1 VGAPTTASAA
11 VDQSLP
17 GTTVPLAGIPPG
29 AGARRGTAAPRPPSL
44 PACTPEAPAGV
55 PPDEEHA
62 VSANAPA
69 FGSVFAPTMAVAR
82 AVDGVYGD
90 AEVVPVEDLRLHP
103 AAHVLHYCSACF
115 EGLKAHRGSDD
126 VVRIFRGARHVERM
140 RRSAQVLRLPVPP
153 AELLHGMLRTIVA
166 ANLDLVPEQ
175 PGSLYL
181 RPTLIGTL
189 PNIGAAASPSPDAL
203 LYVLPSPVGDYFA
216 GGVRPLRLLVEEELP
231 RSTPQFGQ
239 VKSGANYAMA
249 LGPTLDA
256 KAEHGVDQV
265 LFAPTGKVTE
275 TGAAN
280 LLLIDGD
287 HVVTPELDGSL
298 LPGVTRDSILQLA
311 RDSGRKVEEAQ
322 LDMDEV
328 VAWAEAGGEAA
339 LSGTAAVLAPVGTL
353 LWADG
358 REVAFNGGEVGDNVL
373 ELRDALTAMHRG
385 EAEDVHGWLEV
396 VD

>member
-1 VGAPTTASAA
+1 M
-11 VDQSLP
+11 
-17 GTTVPLAGIPPG
+17 
-29 AGARRGTAAPRPPSL
+29 TAA
-44 PACTPEAPAGV
+44 
-55 PPDEEHA
+55 
-62 VSANAPA
+62 APA

-82 AVDGVYGD
+82 AEGGTFGE
-90 AEVVPVEDLRLHP
+90 ATVVPVEELRLHP
-103 AAHVLHYCSACF
+103 AAHVLHYCSAVF

-140 RRSAQVLRLPVPP
+140 RQSATVLRLPVPP
-153 AELLHGMLRTIVA
+153 AELLHGMLRSVVA
-166 ANLDLVPEQ
+166 ANLDQVPEQ

-216 GGVRPLRLLVEEELP
+216 GGVRPLSLLVEEDLP

-265 LFAPTGKVTE
+265 LFAPDGKVTE

-280 LLLIDGD
+280 LLLIDDD

-322 LDMDEV
+322 LTIDEV
-328 VAWAEAGGEAA
+328 VGWAESGGEAA

-353 LWADG
+353 LWPDG
-358 REVAFNGGEVGDNVL
+358 RTVTFNDAEVGDNVL
-373 ELRDALTAMHRG
+373 ELRDALTALHRG
-385 EAEDVHGWLEV
+385 EAEDAHGWLEPV
-396 VD
+396 G

>member
-1 VGAPTTASAA
+1 MSAK
-11 VDQSLP
+11 
-17 GTTVPLAGIPPG
+17 
-29 AGARRGTAAPRPPSL
+29 
-44 PACTPEAPAGV
+44 
-55 PPDEEHA
+55 
-62 VSANAPA
+62 APA

-82 AVDGVYGD
+82 AVDGEFGE
-90 AEVVPVEDLRLHP
+90 AEVVPVEDIRLHP

-140 RRSAQVLRLPVPP
+140 RQSATVLNLPVPP

-166 ANLDLVPEQ
+166 ANLDQVPEQ

-189 PNIGAAASPSPDAL
+189 PNIGAAASPSTEAL

-216 GGVRPLRLLVEEELP
+216 GGVRPLSLLVEEDLP

-249 LGPTLDA
+249 LGPTLAA
-256 KAEHGVDQV
+256 KADHGVDQV
-265 LFAPTGKVTE
+265 LFAPDGKVTE

-280 LLLIDGD
+280 LILLDGD
-287 HVVTPELDGSL
+287 RVVTPELDGSL

-311 RDSGRKVEEAQ
+311 RDSGRKVEEKHMEIG
-322 LDMDEV
+322 DV
-328 VAWAEAGGEAA
+328 VAWAESGGEAA

-358 REVAFNGGEVGDNVL
+358 RELVFADGGVGDNVL
-373 ELRDALTAMHRG
+373 ELRDALTALHRG
-385 EAEDVHGWLEV
+385 EAEDTHGWLEV
-396 VD
+396 VE

>member
-1 VGAPTTASAA
+1 M
-11 VDQSLP
+11 
-17 GTTVPLAGIPPG
+17 
-29 AGARRGTAAPRPPSL
+29 
-44 PACTPEAPAGV
+44 
-55 PPDEEHA
+55 
-62 VSANAPA
+62 SANAPA

-82 AVDGVYGD
+82 ATDGAFGP
-90 AEVVPVEDLRLHP
+90 AEVVPVEAIPLHP

-115 EGLKAHRGSDD
+115 EGLKAHRGTDGT
-126 VVRIFRGARHVERM
+126 VRIFRGARHVERM
-140 RRSAQVLRLPVPP
+140 QQSAGVLRLPVPP
-153 AELLHGMLRTIVA
+153 ADLLHGMLRDIVA
-166 ANLDLVPEQ
+166 ANLDLVPDQ

-189 PNIGAAASPSPDAL
+189 PNIGAAASPSSDAL

-216 GGVRPLRLLVEEELP
+216 GGVRPLSLLVEEGLP

-256 KAEHGVDQV
+256 KADHGVDQV
-265 LFAPTGKVTE
+265 LFAPDGKVTE

-311 RDSGRKVEEAQ
+311 RDTGRKVEEAQ
-322 LDMDEV
+322 LTIDEV
-328 VAWAEAGGEAA
+328 VAWADNGGEAA

-353 LWADG
+353 TWADG
-358 REVAFNGGEVGDNVL
+358 RTVRFNDAEVGDNVL
-373 ELRDALTAMHRG
+373 ELRNALTALHRG
-385 EAEDVHGWLEV
+385 EVEDTHGWLETIEA
-396 VD
+396 

>member
-1 VGAPTTASAA
+1 MSAE
-11 VDQSLP
+11 
-17 GTTVPLAGIPPG
+17 T
-29 AGARRGTAAPRPPSL
+29 
-44 PACTPEAPAGV
+44 
-55 PPDEEHA
+55 
-62 VSANAPA
+62 PA
-69 FGSVFAPTMAVAR
+69 FGSVFTPTMAVAR
-82 AVDGVYGD
+82 AVDGEFGE
-90 AEVVPVEDLRLHP
+90 AEVVPVEDIRLHP

-140 RRSAQVLRLPVPP
+140 QQSASVLRLPVPP
-153 AELLHGMLRTIVA
+153 SELLHGMLRTIVA
-166 ANLDLVPEQ
+166 ANLDQVPEQ

-189 PNIGAAASPSPDAL
+189 PNIGAAASRSTEAL

-216 GGVRPLRLLVEEELP
+216 GGVRPLSLLVEQDLP

-256 KAEHGVDQV
+256 KADHGVDQV
-265 LFAPTGKVTE
+265 LFAPDGKVTE

-280 LLLIDGD
+280 LLLIDD
-287 HVVTPELDGSL
+287 EQVVTPQLDGSL

-322 LDMDEV
+322 LTIEEV
-328 VAWAEAGGEAA
+328 VAWAEDGGEAA

-358 REVAFNGGEVGDNVL
+358 RTVTFNDGEVGDNVL
-373 ELRDALTAMHRG
+373 GLRDALTALHRG
-385 EAEDVHGWLEV
+385 EAEDVHGWLEPIEP
-396 VD
+396 

>member
-1 VGAPTTASAA
+1 MSAK
-11 VDQSLP
+11 
-17 GTTVPLAGIPPG
+17 
-29 AGARRGTAAPRPPSL
+29 
-44 PACTPEAPAGV
+44 
-55 PPDEEHA
+55 
-62 VSANAPA
+62 APA
-69 FGSVFAPTMAVAR
+69 FGSVFAPTMTVAR
-82 AVDGVYGD
+82 AVDGTFGD

-115 EGLKAHRGSDD
+115 EGLKAHRGTDGT
-126 VVRIFRGARHVERM
+126 VRIFRGARHVERM
-140 RRSAQVLRLPVPP
+140 RQSAAILRLPVPP
-153 AELLHGMLRTIVA
+153 AELLHGMLRDIVA
-166 ANLDLVPEQ
+166 ANLDQVPEQ

-189 PNIGAAASPSPDAL
+189 PNIGAAASPSSSAL

-216 GGVRPLRLLVEEELP
+216 GGVRPLSLLVEEDLP

-265 LFAPTGKVTE
+265 LFAPGGKVTE

-311 RDSGRKVEEAQ
+311 RDGGRKVEEAQ
-322 LDMDEV
+322 LTIDDV
-328 VAWAEAGGEAA
+328 VAWAENGGEAA

-358 REVAFNGGEVGDNVL
+358 RTVTFNDAEVGDNVL
-373 ELRDALTAMHRG
+373 ELRDALTALHRG
-385 EAEDVHGWLEV
+385 EAEDTHGWLEPV
-396 VD
+396 G

>member
-1 VGAPTTASAA
+1 MSAK
-11 VDQSLP
+11 
-17 GTTVPLAGIPPG
+17 
-29 AGARRGTAAPRPPSL
+29 
-44 PACTPEAPAGV
+44 
-55 PPDEEHA
+55 
-62 VSANAPA
+62 APA
-69 FGSVFAPTMAVAR
+69 FGSVFAPTMTVAR
-82 AVDGVYGD
+82 AVDGTFGD

-115 EGLKAHRGSDD
+115 EGLKAHRGTDGT
-126 VVRIFRGARHVERM
+126 VRIFRGARHVERM
-140 RRSAQVLRLPVPP
+140 RQSAAILRLPVPP
-153 AELLHGMLRTIVA
+153 AELLHGMLRDIVA
-166 ANLDLVPEQ
+166 ANLDQVPEQ

-189 PNIGAAASPSPDAL
+189 PNIGAAASPSSSAL

-216 GGVRPLRLLVEEELP
+216 GGVRPLSLLVEEDLP

-265 LFAPTGKVTE
+265 LFAPDGKVTE

-280 LLLIDGD
+280 LLLIDDD

-322 LDMDEV
+322 LTIDEV
-328 VAWAEAGGEAA
+328 VAWAENGGEAA

-353 LWADG
+353 LWAGG
-358 REVAFNGGEVGDNVL
+358 RTVTFNEGEVGDNVL
-373 ELRDALTAMHRG
+373 ELRDALTALHRG
-385 EAEDVHGWLEV
+385 EAEDTHGWLEPV
-396 VD
+396 TD

>member
-1 VGAPTTASAA
+1 MSA
-11 VDQSLP
+11 
-17 GTTVPLAGIPPG
+17 
-29 AGARRGTAAPRPPSL
+29 R
-44 PACTPEAPAGV
+44 
-55 PPDEEHA
+55 
-62 VSANAPA
+62 APA

-82 AVDGVYGD
+82 AVDGEFGA
-90 AEVVPVEDLRLHP
+90 AEVVPVEDVRLHP

-140 RRSAQVLRLPVPP
+140 QQSAGVLRLPVPP
-153 AELLHGMLRTIVA
+153 AELLQGMLRDIVA
-166 ANLDLVPEQ
+166 ANLDQVPEQ

-189 PNIGAAASPSPDAL
+189 PNIGAAASPSTDAL

-216 GGVRPLRLLVEEELP
+216 GGVRPLSLLVEQELP

-265 LFAPTGKVTE
+265 LFAPDGKVTE

-280 LLLIDGD
+280 LLLINDEQ
-287 HVVTPELDGSL
+287 VITPQLDGSL

-311 RDSGRKVEEAQ
+311 RDSGRKVEEVQ
-322 LDMDEV
+322 MTLDEV
-328 VAWAEAGGEAA
+328 VAWAEDGGEAA

-358 REVAFNGGEVGDNVL
+358 RTVTFHDGEVGDNVL
-373 ELRDALTAMHRG
+373 ELRDALTALHRG
-385 EAEDVHGWLEV
+385 DAEDTHGWLEEV
-396 VD
+396 SAG

>member
-1 VGAPTTASAA
+1 MS
-11 VDQSLP
+11 D
-17 GTTVPLAGIPPG
+17 
-29 AGARRGTAAPRPPSL
+29 R
-44 PACTPEAPAGV
+44 
-55 PPDEEHA
+55 
-62 VSANAPA
+62 APA

-82 AVDGVYGD
+82 ATDGEFGE
-90 AEVVPVEDLRLHP
+90 AEVVPVQDVRLHP

-140 RRSAQVLRLPVPP
+140 RQSATVLRLPVPP
-153 AELLHGMLRTIVA
+153 TELLHGMLRTIVA
-166 ANLDLVPEQ
+166 ANLDQVPEQ

-189 PNIGAAASPSPDAL
+189 PNIGAAASPSTEAL

-216 GGVRPLRLLVEEELP
+216 GGVRPLSLLVEQDLP

-256 KAEHGVDQV
+256 KADHGVDQV
-265 LFAPTGKVTE
+265 LFAPDGKVTE

-280 LLLIDGD
+280 LLLINDEQ
-287 HVVTPELDGSL
+287 VVTPQLDGSL

-311 RDSGRKVEEAQ
+311 RDSGRKVEEVQ
-322 LDMDEV
+322 MTIEEV
-328 VAWAEAGGEAA
+328 VAWAEDGGEAA

-358 REVAFNGGEVGDNVL
+358 RSVTFNDGEVGDNVL
-373 ELRDALTAMHRG
+373 ELRDALTALHRG
-385 EAEDVHGWLEV
+385 EAEDTHDWLEEV
-396 VD
+396 G

>member
-1 VGAPTTASAA
+1 MS
-11 VDQSLP
+11 DK
-17 GTTVPLAGIPPG
+17 
-29 AGARRGTAAPRPPSL
+29 
-44 PACTPEAPAGV
+44 
-55 PPDEEHA
+55 
-62 VSANAPA
+62 APA

-82 AVDGVYGD
+82 ATGG
-90 AEVVPVEDLRLHP
+90 EFGESSIVPVEAIPLHP

-115 EGLKAHRGSDD
+115 EGLKAHRGTDGT
-126 VVRIFRGARHVERM
+126 VRIFRGARHVERM
-140 RRSAQVLRLPVPP
+140 RQSAAVLRLPVPP
-153 AELLHGMLRTIVA
+153 ADLLHGMLHDIVA
-166 ANLDLVPEQ
+166 ANIDQVPDQ

-189 PNIGAAASPSPDAL
+189 PNIGAAASPSSDAL

-216 GGVRPLRLLVEEELP
+216 GGVRPLSLLVEQDLP

-256 KAEHGVDQV
+256 KADHGVDQV
-265 LFAPTGKVTE
+265 LFAPDGKVTE

-280 LLLIDGD
+280 LLLINED
-287 HVVTPELDGSL
+287 HVVTPNLDGSL

-322 LDMDEV
+322 LTIDDV
-328 VAWAEAGGEAA
+328 VAWAENGGEAA

-358 REVAFNGGEVGDNVL
+358 RTVTFNDAEVGDNVL
-373 ELRDALTAMHRG
+373 ELRQALTALHRG
-385 EAEDVHGWLEV
+385 EAEDTHGWLEEV
-396 VD
+396 G

>member
-1 VGAPTTASAA
+1 MS
-11 VDQSLP
+11 D
-17 GTTVPLAGIPPG
+17 
-29 AGARRGTAAPRPPSL
+29 
-44 PACTPEAPAGV
+44 
-55 PPDEEHA
+55 
-62 VSANAPA
+62 NAPA

-82 AVDGVYGD
+82 ATDGAFGE
-90 AEVVPVEDLRLHP
+90 ASVVPVEAIPLHP

-115 EGLKAHRGSDD
+115 EGLKAHRGTDGT
-126 VVRIFRGARHVERM
+126 VRIFRGARHVERM
-140 RRSAQVLRLPVPP
+140 RQSAAVLRLPVPP
-153 AELLHGMLRTIVA
+153 ADLLHGMLHDIVA
-166 ANLDLVPEQ
+166 ANIDQVPDQ

-189 PNIGAAASPSPDAL
+189 PNIGAAASPSSDAL

-216 GGVRPLRLLVEEELP
+216 GGVRPLSLLVEQDLP

-256 KAEHGVDQV
+256 KADHGVDQV
-265 LFAPTGKVTE
+265 LFAPDGRVTE

-280 LLLIDGD
+280 LLLINQD

-322 LDMDEV
+322 LTIDDV
-328 VAWAEAGGEAA
+328 VAWAENGGEAA

-358 REVAFNGGEVGDNVL
+358 RTVTFNGAEVGDSVL
-373 ELRDALTAMHRG
+373 ELRQALTALHRG
-385 EAEDVHGWLEV
+385 EAEDTHGWLETV
-396 VD
+396 G